1 MKRMLM
7 VNLHEVE
14 FLEETLK
21 ILAQAGVSDCVVREV
36 ESVVSH
42 HLGDALE
49 PTVIASIAGLFKQ
62 ERNINYL
69 INAIVD
75 RGKETWL
82 TDALKGLYK
91 VDRYACSFWFL
102 DIDGY
107 WYHKAKD

>member
-21 ILAQAGVSDCVVREV
+21 ILAQAKVTDCVVQEA

-42 HLGDALE
+42 HTGDTLE
-49 PTVIASIAGLFKQ
+49 PSVLASIAGLFKQ

-69 INAIVD
+69 IHAIIDTERCNWVAD
-75 RGKETWL
+75 RLRT
-82 TDALKGLYK
+82 LYK
-91 VDRYACSFWFL
+91 EDRYACSFWFVPAEQ
-102 DIDGY
+102 Y
-107 WYHKAKD
+107 WYHKANP